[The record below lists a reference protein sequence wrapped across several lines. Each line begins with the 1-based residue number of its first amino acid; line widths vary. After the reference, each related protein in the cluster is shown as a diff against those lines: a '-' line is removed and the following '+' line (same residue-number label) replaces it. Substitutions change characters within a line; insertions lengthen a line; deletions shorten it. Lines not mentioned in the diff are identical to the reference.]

1 MAKIFRDDIIGK
13 GIDKRVKG
21 LLEPKIGVQAYK
33 VARSLITGYIK
44 TLLEWAQR
52 NKYEIE

>member
-1 MAKIFRDDIIGK
+1 MVKKIRDDIIAA

-21 LLEPKIGVQAYK
+21 LLEPKIGKHAYEIT
-33 VARSLITGYIK
+33 RSLLTGYIK

-52 NKYEIE
+52 NEYKTK